1 MYWLVIVLRLVHVVS
16 GALWIGMM
24 AFSTYFL
31 VPALGELGPEGGKVM
46 AALQRRRLMTVMPL
60 TALATLISGFW
71 LYARFTAGSPGM
83 MRTPIGLAFGLGG
96 VAALIAFL
104 IGIVLVRPAMMRA
117 AALAQDPAGNKE
129 EARRLR
135 QRAESMSRLVAPM
148 LFFALG
154 AMAVARYL

>member
-31 VPALGELGPEGGKVM
+31 VPALGEVGPEGGKVM

-71 LYARFTAGSPGM
+71 LYARFTAGSVGM
-83 MRTPIGLAFGLGG
+83 MGTPIGLAFGLGG

-117 AALAQDPAGNKE
+117 AALAQDPAGNKDG
-129 EARRLR
+129 ARRLR
-135 QRAESMSRLVAPM
+135 QRAESMSRLVAPL

>member
-1 MYWLVIVLRLVHVVS
+1 VWLVIVLRLVHVVS

-31 VPALGELGPEGGKVM
+31 VPALGEVGPEGGKVM
-46 AALQRRRLMTVMPL
+46 AALQRRRLMTFMPL
-60 TALATLISGFW
+60 TALASLISGFW
-71 LYARFTAGSPGM
+71 LYARFTAGSLGM
-83 MRTPIGLAFGLGG
+83 MGTPFGLGG
-96 VAALIAFL
+96 VASLIAFL

-135 QRAESMSRLVAPM
+135 QRAESMSRLVAPL

>member
-1 MYWLVIVLRLVHVVS
+1 MILLRLVHVVS

-31 VPALGELGPEGGKVM
+31 VPALGDVGPEGGKLM
-46 AALQRRRLMTVMPL
+46 AALQRRRLMTFMPL

-71 LYARFTAGSPGM
+71 LYARFSGGSAAM
-83 MRTPIGLAFGLGG
+83 LRTPVGLAYGLGG
-96 VAALIAFL
+96 AAALIAFL
-104 IGIVLVRPAMMRA
+104 IGITLVRPTMLRA
-117 AALAQDPAGNKE
+117 AAVAQDPAGNKE

-135 QRAESMSRLVAPM
+135 ERAESVSRVVALL
-148 LFFALG
+148 LFFAVG